1 MIKYANNTVI
11 VFFLMISTI
20 FFISCE
26 EKNINKNTNQVRS
39 LAKNFQLEKLAN
51 DEKLS
56 LSDLKGKPVVLN
68 FWATWCG
75 PCKQEMPLFE
85 RTWNEFKDKGL
96 VLIGINVMDD
106 KGNAKRFIESFGI
119 TYTNLYDSSGEVSSS
134 YGVIA
139 LPATFFIDKE
149 GKIYKK
155 NYGPFL
161 GESGENRFMKYIDGI
176 LNER

>member
-11 VFFLMISTI
+11 IFFLMISII

-26 EKNINKNTNQVRS
+26 EKNINKNTNQARPP
-39 LAKNFQLEKLAN
+39 AKNFQLKELAN

-75 PCKQEMPLFE
+75 PCKEEMPLFE

-96 VLIGINVMDD
+96 VLLGINVMDD

-119 TYTNLYDSSGEVSSS
+119 TYTNLYDSSGEVSHS

-161 GESGENRFMKYIDGI
+161 GESGETRFMKYIDGI